1 MITFATWLT
10 ALYSSA
16 MRLEYFFAMS
26 REEVSGRTVA
36 TNLLRSW
43 MSCQLSRLVKLE
55 GVASENTLH
64 EKVSAIPLMWNS
76 STGSS
81 RSLICVYKHMV
92 LKVKCASLT
101 RTLDEEKSLILER
114 EERFVA
120 QGAKR
125 HFLEHYSW
133 HLAPG
138 CGGGHSKE
146 HSPSA
151 AVKRVGPS
159 NATSSRSEQSKA
171 MGKVNTHRV
180 LWWPEFPRSR

>member
-1 MITFATWLT
+1 
-10 ALYSSA
+10 
-16 MRLEYFFAMS
+16 
-26 REEVSGRTVA
+26 
-36 TNLLRSW
+36 
-43 MSCQLSRLVKLE
+43 MSCQLSKLVKFE

-64 EKVSAIPLMWNS
+64 VKVSAIPLMWNS

-114 EERFVA
+114 EESFVA
-120 QGAKR
+120 QGAKH

-133 HLAPG
+133 HLASHKKVLG
-138 CGGGHSKE
+138 HRDAAEGHSKE

-151 AVKRVGPS
+151 VKRVGLR
-159 NATSSRSEQSKA
+159 TLLYIV
-171 MGKVNTHRV
+171 MV
-180 LWWPEFPRSR
+180 